1 MEPVPA
7 GAGLVIVDVQQAI
20 DAPYWGPRNN
30 PGAEAVIARVLAAW
44 RAARRPVFHVRHDSR
59 QPSSAYR
66 PGLTSH
72 AFKAEAAPLPGE
84 TVVAKSS
91 CSAFVR
97 TDLQARLGEAA
108 IDTLFVM
115 GVLTQNSLEATVRN
129 AGDLGFATHV
139 VADGCWAVDKRLRD
153 GRIIPAELVHELS
166 LANLDGEYAE
176 VIEADALLARLAL
189 DIRPD

>member
-1 MEPVPA
+1 MEHVPA
-7 GAGLVIVDVQQAI
+7 GSALVLIDLQQAI
-20 DAPYWGPRNN
+20 DASYWGPRNN
-30 PGAEAVIARVLAAW
+30 PDAEATIARVLAAW
-44 RAARRPVFHVRHDSR
+44 RAAHRPVFHVRHDS
-59 QPSSAYR
+59 QQAGSAYR
-66 PGLTSH
+66 PTLPSH
-72 AFKAEAAPLPGE
+72 AFKPEALPAPGE
-84 TVVAKSS
+84 TVVGKST
-91 CSAFVR
+91 CSAFIR

-115 GVLTQNSLEATVRN
+115 GVLTHNSLEATVRH

-139 VADGCWAVDKRLRD
+139 VADCCWAVDKRLRD

-166 LANLDGEYAE
+166 LANLDGEYAQ

>member
-7 GAGLVIVDVQQAI
+7 GAGLVLVDLQQAI

-30 PGAEAVIARVLAAW
+30 PGAEAVVARVLAAW
-44 RAARRPVFHVRHDSR
+44 RAARRPVFHVRHDSVD
-59 QPSSAYR
+59 PHSAYR
-66 PGLTSH
+66 PGQAGH
-72 AFKAEAAPLPGE
+72 DFKPEAAPLPGE
-84 TVVAKSS
+84 MVVGKST

-115 GVLTQNSLEATVRN
+115 GVLTQNSLEATVRH

-153 GRIIPAELVHELS
+153 GRIVPAELVHELS
-166 LANLDGEYAE
+166 LANLDGEYAQ
-176 VIEADALLARLAL
+176 IIDADALLARLAL

>member
-7 GAGLVIVDVQQAI
+7 GSALMLVDLQLAI

-30 PGAEAVIARVLAAW
+30 PEAEGVIARVLAAW
-44 RAARRPVFHVRHDSR
+44 RAARRPVFHVRHDS
-59 QPSSAYR
+59 QMAGSAYR
-66 PGLTSH
+66 PALATH
-72 AFKAEAAPLPGE
+72 EFKPEAMPLPGE
-84 TVVAKSS
+84 TVVGKST

-108 IDTLFVM
+108 IDALFVM
-115 GVLTQNSLEATVRN
+115 GVLTQNSLEATVRH

-153 GRIIPAELVHELS
+153 GRVIPAELVHELS
-166 LANLDGEYAE
+166 LANLDGEYAQ
-176 VIEADALLARLAL
+176 VIESDALIARLAL

>member
-7 GAGLVIVDVQQAI
+7 GSALVIVDMQQAI

-44 RAARRPVFHVRHDSR
+44 RAARRPIFHVRHDSR

-66 PGLTSH
+66 PGQAGH
-72 AFKAEAAPLPGE
+72 AFKPEAAPLPGE
-84 TVVAKSS
+84 TVVAKST
-91 CSAFVR
+91 CSAFVG
-97 TDLQARLGEAA
+97 TELQARLGEAA

-129 AGDLGFATHV
+129 AGDLGFATQV
-139 VADGCWAVDKRLRD
+139 VADACWAVDKRLRD

-189 DIRPD
+189 DIRRG

>member
-7 GAGLVIVDVQQAI
+7 GSALVLIDLQQAI

-30 PGAEAVIARVLAAW
+30 QGAEAVIARVLSAW

-59 QPSSAYR
+59 DPNSAYL
-66 PGLTSH
+66 PGLASH
-72 AFKAEAAPLPGE
+72 AFKPDMAPQAGE
-84 TVVAKSS
+84 TVVAKST

-115 GVLTQNSLEATVRN
+115 GVLTQNSLEATARH

-153 GRIIPAELVHELS
+153 GRIIAAELVHELS

-176 VIEADALLARLAL
+176 IIEADALLARLAL